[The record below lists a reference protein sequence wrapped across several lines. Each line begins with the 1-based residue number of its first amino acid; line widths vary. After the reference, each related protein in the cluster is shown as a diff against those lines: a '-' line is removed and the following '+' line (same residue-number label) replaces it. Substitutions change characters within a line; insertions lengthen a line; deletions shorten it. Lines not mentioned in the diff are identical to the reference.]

1 MANLHYIDTMRR
13 SRGNFNKFT
22 AYFIAGSF
30 ELVPFNGSHNI
41 TLNTTHS
48 HSECEQLHSEGLT
61 STTGATHSQVCIFVF
76 LRIKKIDN
84 AKRIVM
90 PIDSK

>member
-1 MANLHYIDTMRR
+1 MAYTHDVYTMRGTR
-13 SRGNFNKFT
+13 CNFYKGSSN
-22 AYFIAGSF
+22 FITCPF
-30 ELVPFNGSHNI
+30 ELVPFNRSHNI

-48 HSECEQLHSEGLT
+48 HSECEQLHSEGFT